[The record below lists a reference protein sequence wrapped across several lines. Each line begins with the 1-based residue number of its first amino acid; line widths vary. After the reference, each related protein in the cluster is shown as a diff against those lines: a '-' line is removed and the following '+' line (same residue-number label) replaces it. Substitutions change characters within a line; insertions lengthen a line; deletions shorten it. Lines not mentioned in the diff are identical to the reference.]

1 MRRTIDAT
9 NAPSLVLTAQQTSC
23 LVCQGPVHICHH
35 RRRVVVRLDGPYRVI
50 RRDKRCPDSECAG
63 HSTLYRP
70 IEDIRLAL
78 PYKMFGL
85 DVICWVGQQHLGRS
99 LSLRQIG
106 RDLNDKKVPID
117 QTHVG
122 ELLRDYLAL
131 CQLSHPAEA
140 VLQKLRAQG
149 GIVLMVDGVQHD
161 DRSPVLYLVWDAL
174 SGTPLLGERKE
185 YRGEG
190 DLVVLLEQ
198 VKKLDI
204 PVLAVVSDKE
214 RGLFPAVQRVFPGVP
229 YQLCQTH
236 FLKNC
241 AKPMETDLV
250 NLGQSVERRVQQVR
264 KLDRKIHRA
273 AAKAAKASDSASESS
288 ASATPP
294 SVPEPVQARATPPS
308 VPEPVQARATPPS
321 VPEPVQARATPPSA
335 PAPLTEAQ
343 LVHQFSELSRLNAR
357 VRGRAPL
364 APAPLERPRRLEQ
377 IRAAVQTARE
387 KKTAPPLPCS
397 MS

>member
-1 MRRTIDAT
+1 
-9 NAPSLVLTAQQTSC
+9 
-23 LVCQGPVHICHH
+23 VHICHH

-70 IEDIRLAL
+70 MEDIRLAL

>member
-204 PVLAVVSDKE
+204 PVLAVVSDSAGRSLARRKE
-214 RGLFPAVQRVFPGVP
+214 EPDE
-229 YQLCQTH
+229 T
-236 FLKNC
+236 LKFEEG
-241 AKPMETDLV
+241 A
-250 NLGQSVERRVQQVR
+250 QQVR
-264 KLDRKIHRA
+264 VLRSQSLA
-273 AAKAAKASDSASESS
+273 
-288 ASATPP
+288 
-294 SVPEPVQARATPPS
+294 
-308 VPEPVQARATPPS
+308 
-321 VPEPVQARATPPSA
+321 
-335 PAPLTEAQ
+335 
-343 LVHQFSELSRLNAR
+343 SRLPAS
-357 VRGRAPL
+357 L
-364 APAPLERPRRLEQ
+364 AWCGGNPGYEA
-377 IRAAVQTARE
+377 
-387 KKTAPPLPCS
+387 
-397 MS
+397 

>member
-70 IEDIRLAL
+70 MEDIRLAL

-149 GIVLMVDGVQHD
+149 GNPALGARAGPGSRDSALGARAGPGPRDPALGARAGPGPRDPALGPCTADGSPTG
-161 DRSPVLYLVWDAL
+161 SPV
-174 SGTPLLGERKE
+174 
-185 YRGEG
+185 
-190 DLVVLLEQ
+190 Q
-198 VKKLDI
+198 
-204 PVLAVVSDKE
+204 
-214 RGLFPAVQRVFPGVP
+214 
-229 YQLCQTH
+229 
-236 FLKNC
+236 
-241 AKPMETDLV
+241 
-250 NLGQSVERRVQQVR
+250 
-264 KLDRKIHRA
+264 
-273 AAKAAKASDSASESS
+273 
-288 ASATPP
+288 
-294 SVPEPVQARATPPS
+294 
-308 VPEPVQARATPPS
+308 
-321 VPEPVQARATPPSA
+321 
-335 PAPLTEAQ
+335 
-343 LVHQFSELSRLNAR
+343 
-357 VRGRAPL
+357 
-364 APAPLERPRRLEQ
+364 
-377 IRAAVQTARE
+377 
-387 KKTAPPLPCS
+387 
-397 MS
+397 